1 MDVLL
6 TPSPA
11 RLLADVARCVP
22 AMRSRAAE
30 LDRRASIPADD
41 LDALRMAGCLA
52 APVPARLGGLGIGTE
67 PAGAGAAL
75 ALLRGLG
82 RGNLSVGR
90 IVEGHI
96 NALRLVMIYGNEA
109 QRHRAA
115 DEALDGHLFALWIA
129 EGEKLRLT
137 GAPPRR
143 VLAGV
148 KTFGSAVG
156 AATRAM
162 VTAADE
168 AGQSWMV
175 MIGTHDAGVSTEAL
189 AQPPQGMRSAGT
201 GRIVFHDSPVP
212 PGALLGVPGD
222 YLREPEFSA
231 GAWRASAVALGGL
244 DALIEEARAQLLARG
259 RDADPHQLAR
269 MGHALIAQ
277 ETASLWM
284 RKAAVIADGAAGEP
298 ADRNAYV
305 NLARTAVETAC
316 LDAMRLVQRSL
327 GLAAFVPPN
336 PIERLARDLGTFL
349 RQPMP
354 DQALTDGAARYIRH
368 DLPRDPP
375 DAEEARA

>member
-1 MDVLL
+1 MDMLL
-6 TPSPA
+6 DPSPA
-11 RLLADVARCVP
+11 RLLAQVGRCVP
-22 AMRSRAAE
+22 DMRNRAAE
-30 LDRRASIPADD
+30 LDRSVRIPEDD
-41 LDALRMAGCLA
+41 LDALREAGCLA
-52 APVPARLGGLGIGTE
+52 APVPTRLGGLGLGIE
-67 PAGAGAAL
+67 PAGAGMAL
-75 ALLRGLG
+75 ALLRRLG

-109 QRHRAA
+109 QRRRAA
-115 DEALDGHLFALWIA
+115 GDALDGHLFALWIA

-137 GAPPRR
+137 GVPPRR

-156 AATRAM
+156 AATRVV

-168 AGQSWMV
+168 ALQSWMV
-175 MIGTHDAGVSTEAL
+175 MIGTHEAGIATEAL
-189 AQPPQGMRSAGT
+189 RQPPQGMRSAGN
-201 GRIVFHDSPVP
+201 GRIAFHDAPVS

-244 DALIEEARAQLLARG
+244 DALIEEARAQLVARG

-284 RKAAVIADGAAGEP
+284 RKAAAIADGAAGEP

-305 NLARTAVETAC
+305 NLPAPLSRRRAWTRC
-316 LDAMRLVQRSL
+316 GWCSDRSVSRRSCRPTRSS
-327 GLAAFVPPN
+327 A
-336 PIERLARDLGTFL
+336 
-349 RQPMP
+349 
-354 DQALTDGAARYIRH
+354 
-368 DLPRDPP
+368 
-375 DAEEARA
+375 